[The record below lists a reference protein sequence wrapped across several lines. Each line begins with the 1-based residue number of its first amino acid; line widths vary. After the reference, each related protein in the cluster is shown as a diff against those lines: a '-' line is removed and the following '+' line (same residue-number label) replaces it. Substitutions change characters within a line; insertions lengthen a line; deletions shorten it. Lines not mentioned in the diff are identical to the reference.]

1 LTDTFHLGGSGL
13 GHVPLGAEVSECGA
27 QILDNLDSVFIAPI
41 YCHMGIITPY
51 SSLVIIAVSGPHLAY
66 DP

>member
-1 LTDTFHLGGSGL
+1 
-13 GHVPLGAEVSECGA
+13 VSECGPEV
-27 QILDNLDSVFIAPI
+27 LDNLDLIFIAPI